1 MSDSLVTLFHFI
13 ISLGLSYGLLKLL
26 KLIQPHINILGIQPV
41 SLSITNILLGAIFF
55 AIIFKRPKSYV

>member
-1 MSDSLVTLFHFI
+1 MSDSIITLLHAI

-26 KLIQPHINILGIQPV
+26 KMIQPHINVLGIQPV
-41 SLSITNILLGAIFF
+41 SLSISNILLGAIFF